1 MEKKMIKLNKDEVKT
16 ELENITKKVFL
27 ANQHKVME
35 AIAKEIGIKKEVL
48 YFAFVK
54 NQEIRNKIL
63 QILQR
68 QLNLTN

>member
-1 MEKKMIKLNKDEVKT
+1 MIKLNKDEVKT

-35 AIAKEIGIKKEVL
+35 VIAKEIGIKKEVL